1 VANVRTDARGA
12 VEVNEYLQSVSNPRV
27 YAAGDAA
34 LPPGSL
40 PLTPV
45 AAHEGLVVASN
56 LLHGNQKK
64 PDYRGLPSVVFTI
77 PPLAGVGL
85 TEAEARRLQLDVRV
99 KTEDTSRW
107 YSNRRV
113 SEICAMFKTIG
124 DNESDRILGAH
135 VLGPYAEEVVNLFA
149 LAIRQSLTATDLK
162 QQIYAYPTSGS
173 DVPYML

>member
-1 VANVRTDARGA
+1 

-56 LLHGNQKK
+56 LLHGNQKN
-64 PDYRGLPSVVFTI
+64 PDYRGIPSVVFTI

-85 TEAEARRLQLDVRV
+85 TEAEARRQQLDVRT

-113 SEICAMFKTIG
+113 NESCAMFKTIVENG
-124 DNESDRILGAH
+124 SDRVLGAH
-135 VLGPYAEEVVNLFA
+135 LLGPYAEEVINLFG
-149 LAIRQSLTATDLK
+149 LAIRQGLTATDLK
-162 QQIYAYPTSGS
+162 HQIYAYPTSGS